1 MRLQLC
7 HIFGLVRTTVAMP
20 PATPLSRYGYDEMC
34 IVSANEWDGSSGGGA
49 ALGAGGGADRKKPAS
64 RASRLGLDTGRLFS
78 VSSRNLFT
86 AMRLFATQLQ
96 PQQQPGPR
104 TTAGNKQGI
113 MLPAFTIHCTENFP
127 PVIIFTFFAESKLYF
142 IFIYIYNIYNK
153 FYIIYPMPKSR

>member
-20 PATPLSRYGYDEMC
+20 PATPLSRYQAMAMMSCVLSVRMSGMA
-34 IVSANEWDGSSGGGA
+34 SRGGAALRAGGGA
-49 ALGAGGGADRKKPAS
+49 ALGAGGGADSKKPAS

-127 PVIIFTFFAESKLYF
+127 LSFHSL
-142 IFIYIYNIYNK
+142 
-153 FYIIYPMPKSR
+153 FYIFLRK